1 MLQLNV
7 RYDLWVPVG
16 ISLEAAGKLN
26 GEPTGPFDHRSDSHH
41 RGRRN
46 HGLGQVLRGLEQP
59 EFSGISPPEEADM
72 PTKAKPKKLSTRD
85 GRVGRLEVKT
95 YRVKSAAKEKP
106 AKAEAIRERFVKH

>member
-1 MLQLNV
+1 M
-7 RYDLWVPVG
+7 G

-59 EFSGISPPEEADM
+59 ASLASSPPEEADM

-85 GRVGRLEVKT
+85 GRVGRAEVKT

-106 AKAEAIRERFVKH
+106 AKVETIRERFVKH